1 MNKLTRHP
9 LPVILFTIFIDLL
22 GFGIL
27 IPVIPLLLADPRSPY
42 YLLPAG
48 FTVSQGYILL
58 GFLTAIFPF
67 MQFLAAPI
75 LGQLSDKFGRKPI
88 LAVSLMGTCLSYIFF
103 AIGIITKNIPIL
115 FLARAFDGITGGNIS
130 VAQAAIADVSTP
142 ENRAKNFGFIG
153 AVFGL
158 GFIIGPYIGGKFSD
172 PSIVSWFSAA
182 TPFWFAAILSFI
194 NVLSVIFMFP
204 ETHRMI
210 NKSTKILWNKSIHNI
225 ARAYTYGKL
234 RVVFITVFL
243 FSAGFS
249 FFVTFFA
256 VFLINKFGFNQGNIG
271 DYFAFV
277 GIWIA
282 ITQALIT
289 GFVAKRLKS
298 DQVVKFA
305 IIGTGVTMLMYFLP
319 TIWWHLLLIVP
330 FFAVFNGLAQANI
343 TALVSNSVD
352 NSIQGEILGINTSIQ
367 ALAQAVPPALSGYIA
382 ASLTAEAPVI
392 VAAVVIIISG
402 FTFLLFYKPIRIES
416 VTISE
421 SA

>member
-1 MNKLTRHP
+1 VSKLAKYP

-42 YLLPAG
+42 YLLPSG

-88 LAVSLMGTCLSYIFF
+88 LAFSLMGTCLSYIIF
-103 AIGIITKNIPIL
+103 AIGIITKNISIL
-115 FLARAFDGITGGNIS
+115 FLARAFDGITGGNLS
-130 VAQAAIADVSTP
+130 VAQASIADVSTP
-142 ENRAKNFGFIG
+142 ENRAKNFGLIG

-182 TPFWFAAILSFI
+182 TPFWFAAILSFT

-204 ETHRMI
+204 ETHKRI
-210 NKSTKILWNKSIHNI
+210 DKNVKIFWNKSIHNI
-225 ARAYTYGKL
+225 VRAYTYGKL
-234 RVVFITVFL
+234 RVIFTTVFL
-243 FSAGFS
+243 FAAGFS

-256 VFLINKFGFNQGNIG
+256 VFLINKFGFHQGNIG

-282 ITQALIT
+282 ITQAVVTRFL
-289 GFVAKRLKS
+289 AKRLKP
-298 DQVVKFA
+298 DQIVRFS
-305 IIGTGVTMLMYFLP
+305 IIGTGATMLLYFLP
-319 TIWWHLLLIVP
+319 NVWWELLFIVP
-330 FFAVFNGLAQANI
+330 FFAIFNGLSQANI

-367 ALAQAVPPALSGYIA
+367 ALAQAIPPALSGFIA
-382 ASLTAEAPVI
+382 ANLTAEAPVI

-402 FTFLLFYKPIRIES
+402 LTFFFFYKPVHIETVS
-416 VTISE
+416 ISE
-421 SA
+421 PA